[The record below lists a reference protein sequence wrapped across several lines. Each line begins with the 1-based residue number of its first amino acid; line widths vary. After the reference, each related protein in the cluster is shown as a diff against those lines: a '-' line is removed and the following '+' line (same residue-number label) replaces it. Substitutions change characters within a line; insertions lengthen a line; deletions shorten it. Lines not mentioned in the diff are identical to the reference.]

1 MKDVRTILRLS
12 CAEGLSVRQIA
23 DRLRISKSS
32 VSTYLYRAR
41 AAELAIWPLPEAY
54 ADDDV
59 LKAALFGRKGRRRRD
74 PVEPDWAYV
83 STELKRKGV
92 TLTLLWQE
100 YRESQPDGYSYP
112 WFCSAFRAFE
122 RRTRALLH
130 EYPLRVERRGPHF
143 SGPSAGGT
151 LRG

>member
-1 MKDVRTILRLS
+1 M
-12 CAEGLSVRQIA
+12 
-23 DRLRISKSS
+23 
-32 VSTYLYRAR
+32 
-41 AAELAIWPLPEAY
+41 WPLPEAY

-112 WFCSAFRAFE
+112 WFCSAFGLLSGERA
-122 RRTRALLH
+122 
-130 EYPLRVERRGPHF
+130 
-143 SGPSAGGT
+143 SASAIAT
-151 LRG
+151 KPAR

>member
-1 MKDVRTILRLS
+1 MLRLS

-23 DRLRISKSS
+23 DRLRIGKSS

-41 AAELAIWPLPEAY
+41 EAELAIWPLPEAY

-59 LKAALFGRKGRRRRD
+59 LKAALFGRKGRPRRD
-74 PVEPDWAYV
+74 PVEPDWAYI

-100 YRESQPDGYSYP
+100 YRESRPEWAAIYCP
-112 WFCSAFRAFE
+112 VFCEIAVRY
-122 RRTRALLH
+122 L
-130 EYPLRVERRGPHF
+130 
-143 SGPSAGGT
+143 
-151 LRG
+151 